1 MKHFNLEIKARCSEK
16 KQEIIREILKKEG
29 AEFKGIDNQTDIYF
43 NIQNGRLKLRKG
55 EIENFLIHYQ
65 RKETANQKESKIL
78 LYESDPNSNLEEI
91 LRISLGIKIIVDKRR
106 EIYFIENVKFHLDIV
121 KGLGRFTEIEA
132 ISEDDS
138 INYAR
143 LESQL
148 NYYKTKFEIKKED
161 LINCSYS
168 DLLLGK

>member
-91 LRISLGIKIIVDKRR
+91 LRISLGIKIIVDKKR
-106 EIYFIENVKFHLDIV
+106 FIL
-121 KGLGRFTEIEA
+121 
-132 ISEDDS
+132 
-138 INYAR
+138 
-143 LESQL
+143 
-148 NYYKTKFEIKKED
+148 
-161 LINCSYS
+161 
-168 DLLLGK
+168 

>member
-1 MKHFNLEIKARCSEK
+1 MLNLYKKGKPVFKTINSALSKKELSKFKDKCNKKEIQLLYVGRLAAEK
-16 KQEIIREILKKEG
+16 GITYLLDSVKELKKRCREL
-29 AEFKGIDNQTDIYF
+29 F
-43 NIQNGRLKLRKG
+43 N
-55 EIENFLIHYQ
+55 
-65 RKETANQKESKIL
+65 
-78 LYESDPNSNLEEI
+78 
-91 LRISLGIKIIVDKRR
+91 R